1 MAVDTQAVASGMLEA
16 VPFARTLGV
25 EFLAVTEQ
33 SAELRLADSPSLHN
47 HVGGPHAGVAFSL
60 GETASGAV
68 VLAAFGAELG
78 RVVPLA
84 LRAEISYRKLA
95 MGPLRAMARMDR
107 APAEVLA
114 ELDSG
119 ARPEIPVRVEIS
131 TEDGVVT
138 AEMTIF
144 WILRLRP

>member
-1 MAVDTQAVASGMLEA
+1 
-16 VPFARTLGV
+16 
-25 EFLAVTEQ
+25 
-33 SAELRLADSPSLHN
+33 
-47 HVGGPHAGVAFSL
+47 
-60 GETASGAV
+60 V

-144 WILRLRP
+144 WILRLRS